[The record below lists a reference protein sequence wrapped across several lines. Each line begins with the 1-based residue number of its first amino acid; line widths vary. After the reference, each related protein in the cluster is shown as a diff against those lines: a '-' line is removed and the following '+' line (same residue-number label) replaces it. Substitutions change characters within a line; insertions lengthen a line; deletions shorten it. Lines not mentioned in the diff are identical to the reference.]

1 MRLVFLS
8 TKIFSILL
16 MGALWLQCSTPSKRL
31 SLSDI
36 SPRFSDFE
44 NSDLD
49 PLKTKSAEIPSTG
62 MPKYDGFFTQAHKT
76 ITTLKLGE
84 NVAESAFNKQQSQQ
98 SIEKEM
104 EAALYLEDE
113 LPSLIAGLPILEA
126 TGRDIQ
132 QNIESDFTGSNRAM
146 LPSVGME
153 LANVMKDLAE
163 YTAKAPKIYSEI
175 QRLRTD
181 ADNFSSG
188 AGSRTTD
195 DSNTQRN
202 DSEELDEDSS
212 DKKEDPENQ
221 NTTKP
226 ERTIAGQSI
235 TPEIRRI
242 PGGYS
247 PDALRAKAKT
257 TEKLSEEELAAR
269 EYDKKLK
276 DGLLAVF
283 RAETN
288 RNVKQL
294 SNLTLKHP
302 IPRVRAAG
310 AYALGRLKL
319 GRWTIEHSIKN
330 DGFVVRPAAY
340 KALSDHGH
348 KASLPLFIAGSKSD
362 DNDIQAYSFLGM
374 GKTKDPVGRE
384 LILGYGLTS
393 SEPKIVSHSLLGL
406 AHYSVP
412 ADLELIKK
420 YLGSDNSEL
429 SNSAVEALTIHNTPE
444 SLLVLENALVDHPKL
459 AMEILDAIGK
469 SSELAATFFLVRA
482 SQLYEDE
489 KILTKIGRILLKRK
503 AFGTYGMVVVKE
515 DRIRSQFN
523 ERANAQGIVRL
534 SDVGRLNSS
543 SPKRYVV
550 RVGEN
555 LLEDVY
561 HNMTFEN
568 RILGSKNR
576 YVRGWI
582 FGKKI
587 QLIQIKKPT
596 HKDPAKLENLQTGK
610 FQNLYDP
617 VD

>member
-8 TKIFSILL
+8 TKLLSILL

-36 SPRFSDFE
+36 SPKFSDFE

-49 PLKTKSAEIPSTG
+49 PLKAKSAEIPFTG

-84 NVAESAFNKQQSQQ
+84 NVAESAFNKQQNKQ

-146 LPSVGME
+146 LPSVGLE

-195 DSNTQRN
+195 DNITQKN
-202 DSEELDEDSS
+202 DSEELDEDS
-212 DKKEDPENQ
+212 DDKEDPENQ

-226 ERTIAGQSI
+226 DRKIAGQSI

-257 TEKLSEEELAAR
+257 TEKLSDEELAAR

-319 GRWTIEHSIKN
+319 GRWTIEHAIKN
-330 DGFVVRPAAY
+330 DGFIVRTAAY

-348 KASLPLFIAGSKSD
+348 KASLHLFIAGSKSED
-362 DNDIQAYSFLGM
+362 QEIQAYSFLGM

-384 LILGYGLTS
+384 LILGQGLTS
-393 SEPKIVSHSLLGL
+393 SEPKIISHSLIGL

-412 ADLELIKK
+412 ADLDLIQK

-429 SNSAVEALTIHNTPE
+429 SNSAVEALIVHNTPE

-459 AMEILDAIGK
+459 SMEILDAIGK

-503 AFGTYGMVVVKE
+503 AFGIYGMVVVKD

-534 SDVGRLNSS
+534 SDVGRVNSS

-576 YVRGWI
+576 YVSGWI